1 MNLMMNRRVFPL
13 IPNPSPARGEGG
25 KKSQFPGSAALEA
38 NL

>member
-1 MNLMMNRRVFPL
+1 MSLMSRRAIPL

-25 KKSQFPGSAALEA
+25 KESQFPRSAALEA